1 MGARWLKKIALVCM
15 TPEVDAQEHARDELP
30 SYGIHRIQ
38 AAIIANPLFADTEV
52 RIIDLG
58 VNNPEAYLQE
68 LERFDPQLVGYS
80 LFVWSTS
87 CLVEVARRMR
97 RLDSQI
103 VQVFGGPSARSAL
116 LDLTPFAPAYQYAD
130 ALVIRDGEEAFNQM
144 ATSLEQLQDRQ
155 KAKKAFESIV
165 GVEIPNEL
173 GWYRTAPRVGI
184 GSMDHLPSPYQMGL
198 MRYGSF
204 GYLETFRGCPMSCRF
219 CEWGMM
225 DVSQGCFSED
235 YLTRELEAL
244 AEFSPQA
251 VFDVDSGLN
260 LNAQA
265 FRNLTNAESKVGI
278 LKKTGLW
285 CEIYPSKIKQEH
297 LEFLSACGPTYL
309 GVGLQSI
316 QPTVLKSLSRPFGKE
331 NFEAAIKHLRDVVES
346 VEIQIIFG
354 LPTDSPAGFL
364 ETLAFAR
371 SQGVGVRV
379 YHCLVLPD
387 ALLTRGMPEWQ
398 MDFCPQT
405 LSMHSCMGWSQTDI
419 HQMREYLSQESKK
432 CGGRAGQF
440 WWSFPNPTQR
450 NNSMAA
456 GYAV

>member
-1 MGARWLKKIALVCM
+1 MSSRWLKKIALVCM

-38 AAIIANPLFADTEV
+38 AAIIANPFFANTEV

-58 VNNPEAYLQE
+58 VDNPEAYFEE
-68 LERFDPQLVGYS
+68 LVRFDPQLIGYS

-87 CLVEVARRMR
+87 CLVEVAKRFRVH
-97 RLDSQI
+97 SNGS

-116 LDLTPFAPAYQYAD
+116 LDLAPFAPAHLYAD

-144 ATSLEQLQDRQ
+144 AMQLDELQDRV
-155 KAKKAFESIV
+155 KVKKAFELIE
-165 GVEIPNEL
+165 GVEIPSPL
-173 GWYRTAPRVGI
+173 GWYRSMARVGK

-198 MRYGSF
+198 MRYGAF

-244 AEFSPQA
+244 AEVSPQA

-265 FRNLTNAESKVGI
+265 FRNLSNAESKVGI

-285 CEIYPSKIKQEH
+285 CEIYPSKIKPEH
-297 LEFLSACGPTYL
+297 LDFLSACGPTYL

-316 QPTVLKSLSRPFGKE
+316 QPTVLKSLNRPFGKE
-331 NFEAAIKHLRDVVES
+331 NFEGAIKQLREVVES

-387 ALLTRGMPEWQ
+387 ALLTRGKPEWQ
-398 MDFCPQT
+398 MEFCPQT
-405 LSMHSCMGWSQTDI
+405 LSMHSCVGWTETDI
-419 HQMREYLSQESKK
+419 LQMREYLSQETKK
-432 CGGRAGQF
+432 CGGRAGRF
-440 WWSFPNPTQR
+440 WWSFPNPGQR
-450 NNSMAA
+450 NNSLAA